1 MERFSFWAFVIA
13 PIFIPIVFGFI
24 YVFTKMEW
32 YI

>member
-24 YVFTKMEW
+24 YVFTKME
-32 YI
+32 